1 MNATRETINGRLIQE
16 QFSDSPVTRVRIKK
30 GELVF
35 RYSQNTNQDR
45 QDAIYDA
52 IILLEKNIDPKSPT
66 IRIKILDT
74 DDLNT
79 IQIEIGNTESQTKI
93 IKTRGIDY

>member
-1 MNATRETINGRLIQE
+1 MNSTRETINGRLIQE

-93 IKTRGIDY
+93 IKKRGIDY